1 MNKVIVVKIGG
12 ATLGS
17 HDTALEDIV
26 ELQKQGKSVVVVHG
40 GGKLITEWLEKQGV
54 ATNFLRGERVTDKP
68 TLEVA
73 TGVLAGLVNKDIT
86 AAINALGGKAA
97 GISGVDGNLIEGEI
111 REKEKGFVGA
121 VTRVNTE
128 VLNAVLGSGFIPV
141 ISPIGMNSA
150 KQGDEPSTLNYN
162 ADVIA
167 GEIAAALEA
176 GMLIFLTDVDGISDE
191 EGRILPKLTADEAK
205 TLIESGVASGGM
217 IPKINACLKALTV
230 NASARIIDGRKSHAL
245 LNEFSGN
252 GGGTKI
258 GEE

>member
-1 MNKVIVVKIGG
+1 MNKAIVVKIGG

-40 GGKLITEWLEKQGV
+40 GGKLITEWLGKQAV
-54 ATNFLRGERVTDKP
+54 PTNFLRGERVTDKP

-73 TGVLAGLVNKDIT
+73 TAVLAGLVNKDIT
-86 AAINALGGKAA
+86 ATINTLGGKAA
-97 GISGVDGNLIEGEI
+97 GISGVDGSLIEGEI
-111 REKEKGFVGA
+111 REKEKGFVGT
-121 VTRVNTE
+121 VTKVNTA
-128 VLNAVLGSGFIPV
+128 VLDTLLGSGFIPV

-150 KQGDEPSTLNYN
+150 KLNDDPSTLNYN

-167 GEIAAALEA
+167 GEIVAALDAE
-176 GMLIFLTDVDGISDE
+176 MLIFLTDVDGISDE
-191 EGRILPKLTADEAK
+191 EGRILPKLTAEEAK
-205 TLIESGVASGGM
+205 ALIESGVASGGM

-230 NASARIIDGRKSHAL
+230 KASARIIDGRQSHAL
-245 LNEFSGN
+245 LNELSNG

-258 GEE
+258 GE